1 MQGKRQNA
9 IKRLA
14 ARQTLRTSVQANRAM
29 QNAGQAVQN
38 SAEPSEETPTNY
50 AESTAKTA
58 MQDAAATAGN
68 VTMETA
74 RLSYAKFKAMQAKRQ
89 QNTAALENA
98 AAESAVEPVEAS
110 KEAAKP
116 APAMPSDRRKAVQR
130 KQFQEQAVT
139 AKKSAAKDTMPS
151 IIPESERRA
160 VTQQI
165 LKKRHITAQAVR
177 QKLAEK
183 ENTDALPH
191 IVFKLPQVSKRAAV
205 RENLRDTVQYAL
217 RELRAALAKI
227 GKAAAGTLLPLL
239 GAGGVVL
246 LLALVIGAA
255 AAVIGSPMGIL
266 FADESSDP
274 NSIPIHEIVSEANT
288 QFAEAVN
295 DIVTARPECSVT
307 EFHYE
312 YEDGHTWASYWPEV
326 LAVYAV
332 NANLNSDTDVVV
344 LDRAHADEIIDT
356 FWLMH

>member
-183 ENTDALPH
+183 EN
-191 IVFKLPQVSKRAAV
+191 LPQLESGLIGLLSYLAV
-205 RENLRDTVQYAL
+205 CPNTISTVVEGL
-217 RELRAALAKI
+217 KDPVVVN
-227 GKAAAGTLLPLL
+227 GL
-239 GAGGVVL
+239 GAG
-246 LLALVIGAA
+246 VIGAQGLFVSMIMSMV
-255 AAVIGSPMGIL
+255 AVKFFGLLTLLKLKCQIRFQQELLVHLI
-266 FADESSDP
+266 F
-274 NSIPIHEIVSEANT
+274 
-288 QFAEAVN
+288 
-295 DIVTARPECSVT
+295 
-307 EFHYE
+307 
-312 YEDGHTWASYWPEV
+312 
-326 LAVYAV
+326 
-332 NANLNSDTDVVV
+332 
-344 LDRAHADEIIDT
+344 
-356 FWLMH
+356 